1 MGIGLFDELHL
12 KLINLEF
19 KLSQQPFQTEVSQ
32 LLQLIIHSLYSQKE
46 IFLRELISNS
56 SDALDKLRYISLTD
70 PKMKSFTFDPK
81 INLEFSE
88 GDNPTLTL
96 TDTGIGMS
104 KKDLE
109 DNLGTIAKSGTKN
122 FLSKL
127 SGDAKKDSNLIGQF
141 GVGFYS
147 SFMVADKVE
156 VSSKKSGSKQAWK
169 WISDGKSGFEIIKDV
184 KEVNG
189 TTIVLHLNDEGK
201 EFASKWK
208 IENLITKYSDHIDSP
223 IFLTYE
229 DTEYDKDGKEK
240 NKGIKTEQVN
250 DAKAFWTRSKSE
262 IKKKEYKEF
271 YKGFS
276 SDMDDTF
283 DWVHFRAEGNLEFVI
298 LFFIP
303 KKASPDI
310 FRADYQSGVKL
321 YVNRVFITDDDKEL
335 LPPWLRFVKGIIDS
349 SDLPLNVS
357 REILQQNRV
366 MAKIKSNSVKKI
378 LDRLKTIAGNK
389 EKYAEF
395 YGEYGRLIKEGVYQD
410 FEHKDALTELLRF
423 KSTKDD
429 GLVSLREYVERMRED
444 QKSIYYIT
452 GQNQV
457 SLKNSPLLEMYQK
470 KDVEV
475 LLLDDEIDE
484 IIISSVPKYD
494 EKDLKSVNRSGAAD
508 DFSEES
514 DKDMEKSLQPVI
526 KKIKKVLGDKV
537 KDVKLSNRLSDSPSC
552 IVADENDP
560 TAQMQ
565 EMMKSMG
572 QMDMPAIK
580 PILEINP
587 THDIVLKMKEK
598 TKQKSFDSIALLLF
612 EQALIQEGVK
622 LEDTSGFVARLNK
635 VISETL

>member
-1 MGIGLFDELHL
+1 MAQ
-12 KLINLEF
+12 K
-19 KLSQQPFQTEVSQ
+19 PFQTEVSQ
-32 LLQLIIHSLYSQKE
+32 LLKLIIHSLYSHKE

-56 SDALDKLRYISLTD
+56 SDALDKLRYLTLTKD
-70 PKMKSFTFDPK
+70 EYKSMKFEPKVSIDFV
-81 INLEFSE
+81 E
-88 GDNPTLTL
+88 GDNPTLTI

-104 KKDLE
+104 KKELE
-109 DNLGTIAKSGTKN
+109 DNLGTIARSGTKN

-127 SGDAKKDSNLIGQF
+127 SGDAKKDSQLIGQF

-156 VSSKKSGSKQAWK
+156 VASKKVGNKEAWR
-169 WISDGKSGFEIIKDV
+169 WVSDGQTGFEIKKDV
-184 KEVNG
+184 KKETG
-189 TTIVLHLNDEGK
+189 TSIVMHLNEEGK
-201 EFASKWK
+201 EFASRWR
-208 IENLITKYSDHIDSP
+208 IESLVKKYSDHIDSP

-240 NKGIKTEQVN
+240 SKGLKTEQIN
-250 DAKAFWTRSKSE
+250 DAKAFWTRSKTE

-276 SDMDDTF
+276 SDMDDPF

-429 GLVSLREYVERMRED
+429 GLVSLREYVDRMRED

-470 KDVEV
+470 KDIEV

-514 DKDMEKSLQPVI
+514 DKDVEKSLQPVL

-587 THDIVLKMKEK
+587 THDIVVKMKEK

-635 VISETL
+635 VISDTL

>member
-1 MGIGLFDELHL
+1 M
-12 KLINLEF
+12 
-19 KLSQQPFQTEVSQ
+19 
-32 LLQLIIHSLYSQKE
+32 
-46 IFLRELISNS
+46 
-56 SDALDKLRYISLTD
+56 
-70 PKMKSFTFDPK
+70 
-81 INLEFSE
+81 
-88 GDNPTLTL
+88 
-96 TDTGIGMS
+96 
-104 KKDLE
+104 
-109 DNLGTIAKSGTKN
+109 
-122 FLSKL
+122 
-127 SGDAKKDSNLIGQF
+127 
-141 GVGFYS
+141 
-147 SFMVADKVE
+147 
-156 VSSKKSGSKQAWK
+156 
-169 WISDGKSGFEIIKDV
+169 
-184 KEVNG
+184 
-189 TTIVLHLNDEGK
+189 
-201 EFASKWK
+201 
-208 IENLITKYSDHIDSP
+208 
-223 IFLTYE
+223 
-229 DTEYDKDGKEK
+229 
-240 NKGIKTEQVN
+240 
-250 DAKAFWTRSKSE
+250 
-262 IKKKEYKEF
+262 
-271 YKGFS
+271 
-276 SDMDDTF
+276 
-283 DWVHFRAEGNLEFVI
+283 
-298 LFFIP
+298 
-303 KKASPDI
+303 
-310 FRADYQSGVKL
+310 
-321 YVNRVFITDDDKEL
+321 FITDDDKEL

-429 GLVSLREYVERMRED
+429 GLVSLREYVDRMRED

-452 GQNQV
+452 GQNQL

-470 KDVEV
+470 KDIEV

-514 DKDMEKSLQPVI
+514 NKDAEKSLQPVI

-587 THDIVLKMKEK
+587 THDIVVKMKEK

-635 VISETL
+635 VISDTL

>member
-1 MGIGLFDELHL
+1 MAQ
-12 KLINLEF
+12 K
-19 KLSQQPFQTEVSQ
+19 QFQTEVSQ
-32 LLQLIIHSLYSQKE
+32 LLKLIIHSLYSHKE

-56 SDALDKLRYISLTD
+56 SDALDKLRYLTLTKD
-70 PKMKSFTFDPK
+70 DYKSMKFDPK
-81 INLEFSE
+81 ISLEFLE
-88 GDNPTLTL
+88 GDEPTLTI

-104 KKDLE
+104 KKELE
-109 DNLGTIAKSGTKN
+109 DNLGTIARSGTKN

-127 SGDAKKDSNLIGQF
+127 SGDAKKDSQLIGQF

-156 VSSKKSGSKQAWK
+156 VASKKAGNKEAWR
-169 WISDGKSGFEIIKDV
+169 WVSDGQSGFEIKKDIK
-184 KEVNG
+184 KEIG
-189 TTIVLHLNDEGK
+189 TSITLHLNEEGK
-201 EFASKWK
+201 EFASRWR
-208 IENLITKYSDHIDSP
+208 IESLVKKYSDHIDSP
-223 IFLTYE
+223 IFLTYT

-240 NKGIKTEQVN
+240 SKGIKTEQVN
-250 DAKAFWTRSKSE
+250 DAKAFWTRSKTE

-271 YKGFS
+271 YKSFS
-276 SDMDDTF
+276 NDMDEPF

-357 REILQQNRV
+357 REILQQNRI
-366 MAKIKSNSVKKI
+366 MAKIRSNSVKKI

-389 EKYAEF
+389 EKYADF
-395 YGEYGRLIKEGVYQD
+395 YDQYGRLIKEGVYQD
-410 FEHKDALTELLRF
+410 FEHKEALTELLRF

-429 GLVSLREYVERMRED
+429 GLVSLREYAERMRED

-452 GQNQV
+452 GQNQI
-457 SLKNSPLLEMYQK
+457 SLKNSPLLEMYNK
-470 KDVEV
+470 KDIEV
-475 LLLDDEIDE
+475 LILDDEIDE

-514 DKDMEKSLQPVI
+514 DKDTEKSLQPVI
-526 KKIKKVLGDKV
+526 KKMKKVLGDKV
-537 KDVKLSNRLSDSPSC
+537 KDIKLSNRLSDSPSC

-587 THDIVLKMKEK
+587 NHDIVVKLKEK
-598 TKQKSFDSIALLLF
+598 TKQKSFDSISLLLF

-622 LEDTSGFVARLNK
+622 LEDPAGFVDRLNN
-635 VISETL
+635 VIADTL

>member
-1 MGIGLFDELHL
+1 MAQ
-12 KLINLEF
+12 K
-19 KLSQQPFQTEVSQ
+19 PFQTEVSQ
-32 LLQLIIHSLYSQKE
+32 LLKLIIHSLYSHKE

-56 SDALDKLRYISLTD
+56 SDALDKLRYLTLTKD
-70 PKMKSFTFDPK
+70 EYKTMKFEPKVSIDFV
-81 INLEFSE
+81 E
-88 GDNPTLTL
+88 GDNPTLTI

-104 KKDLE
+104 KKELE
-109 DNLGTIAKSGTKN
+109 DNLGTIARSGTKN

-127 SGDAKKDSNLIGQF
+127 SGDAKKDSQLIGQF

-156 VSSKKSGSKQAWK
+156 VASKKVGNKEAWR
-169 WISDGKSGFEIIKDV
+169 WVSDGQTGFEIKKDV
-184 KEVNG
+184 KKETG
-189 TTIVLHLNDEGK
+189 TSIVMHLNDEGK
-201 EFASKWK
+201 EFASRWR
-208 IENLITKYSDHIDSP
+208 IESLVKKYSDHIDSP

-240 NKGIKTEQVN
+240 SKGLKTEQIN
-250 DAKAFWTRSKSE
+250 DAKAFWTRSKTE

-276 SDMDDTF
+276 SDMDDPF

-429 GLVSLREYVERMRED
+429 GLVSLREYVDRMRED

-470 KDVEV
+470 KDIEV

-514 DKDMEKSLQPVI
+514 DKDVEKSLQPVI

-587 THDIVLKMKEK
+587 THDIVVKMKEK

-635 VISETL
+635 AISDTL

>member
-1 MGIGLFDELHL
+1 MAQ
-12 KLINLEF
+12 K
-19 KLSQQPFQTEVSQ
+19 QFQTEVSQ
-32 LLQLIIHSLYSQKE
+32 LLKLIIHSLYSHKE

-56 SDALDKLRYISLTD
+56 SDALDKLRYLTLTKD
-70 PKMKSFTFDPK
+70 DYKSMKFDPK
-81 INLEFSE
+81 ISLEFLE
-88 GDNPTLTL
+88 GDEPTLTI

-104 KKDLE
+104 KKELE
-109 DNLGTIAKSGTKN
+109 DNLGTIARSGTKN

-127 SGDAKKDSNLIGQF
+127 SGDAKKDSQLIGQF

-156 VSSKKSGSKQAWK
+156 VASKKAGNKEAWR
-169 WISDGKSGFEIIKDV
+169 WVSDGKSGFEIKKDIK
-184 KEVNG
+184 KEIG
-189 TTIVLHLNDEGK
+189 TSITLHLNEEGK
-201 EFASKWK
+201 EFASRWR
-208 IENLITKYSDHIDSP
+208 IESLVKKYSDHIDSP
-223 IFLTYE
+223 IFLTYT

-240 NKGIKTEQVN
+240 SKGIKTEQVN
-250 DAKAFWTRSKSE
+250 DAKAFWTRSKTE

-271 YKGFS
+271 YKSFS
-276 SDMDDTF
+276 NDMDEPF

-357 REILQQNRV
+357 REILQQNRI
-366 MAKIKSNSVKKI
+366 MAKIRSNSVKKI

-389 EKYAEF
+389 EKYADF
-395 YGEYGRLIKEGVYQD
+395 YDQYGRLIKEGVYQD
-410 FEHKDALTELLRF
+410 FEHKEALTELLRF

-429 GLVSLREYVERMRED
+429 GLVSLREYAERMRED

-452 GQNQV
+452 GQNQI
-457 SLKNSPLLEMYQK
+457 SLKNSPLLEMYNK
-470 KDVEV
+470 KDIEV
-475 LLLDDEIDE
+475 LILDDEIDE

-514 DKDMEKSLQPVI
+514 DKDTEKSLQPVI
-526 KKIKKVLGDKV
+526 KKMKKVLGDKV
-537 KDVKLSNRLSDSPSC
+537 KDIKLSNRLSDSPSC

-587 THDIVLKMKEK
+587 SHDIVVKLKEK

-622 LEDTSGFVARLNK
+622 LEDPAGFVDRLNN
-635 VISETL
+635 VIADTL

>member
-1 MGIGLFDELHL
+1 MAQ
-12 KLINLEF
+12 K
-19 KLSQQPFQTEVSQ
+19 PFQTEVSQ
-32 LLQLIIHSLYSQKE
+32 LLKLIIHSLYSHKE

-56 SDALDKLRYISLTD
+56 SDALDKLRYLTLTKD
-70 PKMKSFTFDPK
+70 EYKSMKFEPKVSIDFV
-81 INLEFSE
+81 E
-88 GDNPTLTL
+88 GDNPTLTI

-104 KKDLE
+104 KKELE
-109 DNLGTIAKSGTKN
+109 DNLGTIARSGTKN

-127 SGDAKKDSNLIGQF
+127 SGDAKKDSQLIGQF

-156 VSSKKSGSKQAWK
+156 VASKKVGNKEAWR
-169 WISDGKSGFEIIKDV
+169 WVSDGQTGFEIKKDV
-184 KEVNG
+184 KKETG
-189 TTIVLHLNDEGK
+189 TSIVMHLNEEGK
-201 EFASKWK
+201 EFASRWR
-208 IENLITKYSDHIDSP
+208 IESLVKKYSDHIDSP

-240 NKGIKTEQVN
+240 SKGLKTEQIN
-250 DAKAFWTRSKSE
+250 DAKAFWTRSKTE

-276 SDMDDTF
+276 SDMDDPF

-395 YGEYGRLIKEGVYQD
+395 YEEYGRLIKEGVYQD

-429 GLVSLREYVERMRED
+429 GLVSLREYVDRMRED
-444 QKSIYYIT
+444 QKSVYYIT

-514 DKDMEKSLQPVI
+514 DKDVEKSLQPVI

-587 THDIVLKMKEK
+587 THDIVVKMKEK

-635 VISETL
+635 VISDTL

>member
-1 MGIGLFDELHL
+1 MAQ
-12 KLINLEF
+12 K
-19 KLSQQPFQTEVSQ
+19 PFQTEVSQ
-32 LLQLIIHSLYSQKE
+32 LLKLIIHSLYSHKE

-56 SDALDKLRYISLTD
+56 SDALDKLRYLTLTKD
-70 PKMKSFTFDPK
+70 DYKSMKFDPK
-81 INLEFSE
+81 INLEFLE
-88 GDNPTLTL
+88 GDNPTLTI

-104 KKDLE
+104 KKELE
-109 DNLGTIAKSGTKN
+109 DNLGTIARSGTKN

-127 SGDAKKDSNLIGQF
+127 SGDAKKDSQLIGQF

-147 SFMVADKVE
+147 SFMVADRVE
-156 VSSKKSGSKQAWK
+156 VASKKAGNKEAWR
-169 WISDGKSGFEIIKDV
+169 WISDGETGFEIKKDV
-184 KEVNG
+184 KKDNG
-189 TTIVLHLNDEGK
+189 TSITMHLNDEGK
-201 EFASKWK
+201 EFASRWR
-208 IENLITKYSDHIDSP
+208 IESLVKKYSDHIDSP
-223 IFLTYE
+223 IFLTYT

-240 NKGIKTEQVN
+240 SKGLKTEQIN
-250 DAKAFWTRSKSE
+250 DAQAFWTRSKSE
-262 IKKKEYKEF
+262 IKKKEYNEF
-271 YKGFS
+271 YKAFS
-276 SDMDDTF
+276 SDMDDPF

-303 KKASPDI
+303 KKAAPDI

-357 REILQQNRV
+357 REILQQNRI
-366 MAKIKSNSVKKI
+366 MAKIRSNAVKKI

-389 EKYAEF
+389 ERYAEF
-395 YGEYGRLIKEGVYQD
+395 YNQYGRLIKEGVYQD
-410 FEHKDALTELLRF
+410 FEHKEALTELLRF
-423 KSTKDD
+423 KSTKEK
-429 GLVSLREYVERMRED
+429 GLVSLREYVERMRD
-444 QKSIYYIT
+444 KQKSIYYIT
-452 GQNQV
+452 GQNQI
-457 SLKNSPLLEMYQK
+457 SLQNSPLLEMYNK
-470 KDVEV
+470 KDIEV

-514 DKDMEKSLQPVI
+514 DKDLQKSLQPVL

-572 QMDMPAIK
+572 QMDMPTIK

-587 THDIVLKMKEK
+587 NHNIVVKLKEK
-598 TKQKSFDSIALLLF
+598 TKQKSFEGIALLLF

-622 LEDTSGFVARLNK
+622 LEDPSGFVERLNK
-635 VISETL
+635 VISDTL

>member
-1 MGIGLFDELHL
+1 MAQ
-12 KLINLEF
+12 K
-19 KLSQQPFQTEVSQ
+19 QFQTEVSQ
-32 LLQLIIHSLYSQKE
+32 LLKLIIHSLYSHKE

-56 SDALDKLRYISLTD
+56 SDALDKLRYLTLTKD
-70 PKMKSFTFDPK
+70 DYKSMKFDPK
-81 INLEFSE
+81 ISLEFLE
-88 GDNPTLTL
+88 GDEPTLTI

-104 KKDLE
+104 KKELE
-109 DNLGTIAKSGTKN
+109 DNLGTIARSGTKN

-127 SGDAKKDSNLIGQF
+127 SGDAKKDSQLIGQF

-156 VSSKKSGSKQAWK
+156 VASKKAGNKEAWR
-169 WISDGKSGFEIIKDV
+169 WVSDGQSGFEIKKDIK
-184 KEVNG
+184 KEIG
-189 TTIVLHLNDEGK
+189 TSITLYLNEEGK
-201 EFASKWK
+201 EFASRWR
-208 IENLITKYSDHIDSP
+208 IESLVKKYSDHIDSP
-223 IFLTYE
+223 IFLTYT

-240 NKGIKTEQVN
+240 SKGIKTEQVN
-250 DAKAFWTRSKSE
+250 DAKAFWTRSKTE

-271 YKGFS
+271 YKSFS
-276 SDMDDTF
+276 NDMDEPF

-357 REILQQNRV
+357 REILQQNRI
-366 MAKIKSNSVKKI
+366 MAKIRSNSVKKI

-389 EKYAEF
+389 EKYADF
-395 YGEYGRLIKEGVYQD
+395 YDQYGRLIKEGVYQD
-410 FEHKDALTELLRF
+410 FEHKEALTELIRF

-429 GLVSLREYVERMRED
+429 GLVSLREYAERMRED

-452 GQNQV
+452 GQNQI
-457 SLKNSPLLEMYQK
+457 SLKNSPLLEMYNK
-470 KDVEV
+470 KDIEV
-475 LLLDDEIDE
+475 LILDDEIDE

-514 DKDMEKSLQPVI
+514 DKDTEKSLQPVI
-526 KKIKKVLGDKV
+526 KKMKKVLGDKV
-537 KDVKLSNRLSDSPSC
+537 KDIKLSNRLSDSPSC

-587 THDIVLKMKEK
+587 SHDIVVKLKEK

-622 LEDTSGFVARLNK
+622 LEDPAGFVDRLNN
-635 VISETL
+635 VIADTL